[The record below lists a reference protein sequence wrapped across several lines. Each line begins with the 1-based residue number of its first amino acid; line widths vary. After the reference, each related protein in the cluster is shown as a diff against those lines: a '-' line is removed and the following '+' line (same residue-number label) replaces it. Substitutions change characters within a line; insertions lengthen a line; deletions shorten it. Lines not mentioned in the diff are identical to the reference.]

1 MLFSRYY
8 LVTYLGLIISPFVF
22 AMPPIEAQTMGI
34 KKIYWN
40 GDSISIQCKKNSSQ
54 LCVLSVIA
62 KNRKRKIELNFSKYT
77 LVPNLQDIGLIIL
90 SESGN
95 EFIFYTGVA
104 CSDPDIEM
112 IPSSIN
118 NADCI
123 ARFKIIDGLV
133 TENPRIEIYPIATQ
147 NLYRELKG
155 L

>member
-1 MLFSRYY
+1 MLFSKCS

-22 AMPPIEAQTMGI
+22 AMPPTEEQTMSI
-34 KKIYWN
+34 KKVYWN
-40 GDSISIQCKKNSSQ
+40 GDSISIHCKKNSSQ
-54 LCVLSVIA
+54 LCALSVTA
-62 KNRKRKIELNFSKYT
+62 KNQKRKIELNFSKYS
-77 LVPNLQDIGLIIL
+77 LVPNLQGIGLILL

-95 EFIFYTGVA
+95 EFIFYTGVV

-112 IPSSIN
+112 IPSPIN
-118 NADCI
+118 NADCV